1 MVRAELLQTEINRA
15 TAYSKQSPG
24 LGVWRKNPEETKD
37 SLNELNLLEEN
48 R

>member
-15 TAYSKQSPG
+15 AHSKQSPG
-24 LGVWRKNPEETKD
+24 LGVWRKNPKETKD
-37 SLNELNLLEEN
+37 SLNELNLMEEN